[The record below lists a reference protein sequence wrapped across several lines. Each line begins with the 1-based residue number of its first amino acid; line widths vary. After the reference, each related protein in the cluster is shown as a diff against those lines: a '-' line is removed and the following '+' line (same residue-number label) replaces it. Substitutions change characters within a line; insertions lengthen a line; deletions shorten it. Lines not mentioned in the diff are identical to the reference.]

1 MMHTHDTAEILA
13 EFAYKLKYE
22 DIPPEVIETTE
33 LFMADYYAAAMAGI
47 MINKDFNEAIFDIV
61 KGKGQSPEAD
71 VIGSDI
77 KLSAEDAA
85 FMNAVYAHGADMD
98 DGNRKA
104 MGHVAAHVMSAVFAL
119 AEAEGKSIKD
129 VFTAV
134 NVGYEVYNR
143 VAAMAQPG
151 LVHRGF
157 HSTGTAGVIACA
169 AASAKLLG
177 LDAQGIYNAM
187 GIAAIQASGLI
198 IIAESG
204 QANKPLNP
212 ANAAKNGIV
221 SAKLA
226 KAGIK
231 GPRRPLESEKGWFHA
246 MTDSVDYGFLDD
258 LGKKFTITESYL
270 KPYPSC
276 RHTHCG
282 IEAAI
287 GIHEEMEN
295 AGLTPSD
302 IKEVNLYIYSNAIKI
317 AGQIEIPESTEDAKF
332 SIHYSLACAL
342 LKGAFGLEDIRVSFA
357 SYTGE
362 EAEKGG
368 SEGFIGNVIKLI
380 KKIKLIPDPSMEDV
394 QKGIRGSRLA
404 VSFNNGRTFEKTVL
418 LPKGD
423 TANPFTWDDMHRKLF
438 ESMSHNAG
446 RTDEV
451 LSGIR
456 ALSENPDELWKGFKD
471 SSLRSE

>member
-1 MMHTHDTAEILA
+1 MQTNDTAEILA
-13 EFAYKLKYE
+13 KFAYKLKYE
-22 DIPPEVIETTE
+22 DIPGEVIKTTE
-33 LFMADYYAAAMAGI
+33 LFMADYYSAVMAGI
-47 MINKDFNEAIFDIV
+47 MINKDFNKAIFDIV
-61 KGKGQSPEAD
+61 IGRGQKHEAG

-77 KLSAEDAA
+77 KLSVEDSA
-85 FMNAVYAHGADMD
+85 FMNAIYAHGADMD

-119 AEAEGKSIKD
+119 AEAERKKIKD

-177 LDAQGIYNAM
+177 LDMQGIYNAM

-204 QANKPLNP
+204 QANKPINP
-212 ANAAKNGIV
+212 ANAAKNGII

-231 GPRRPLESEKGWFHA
+231 GPKRPLESEKGWFHA
-246 MTDSVDYGFLDD
+246 MTDSVDYSFLED
-258 LGKKFTITESYL
+258 LGRKYTIMESYL

-282 IEAAI
+282 IDAAI
-287 GIHEEMEN
+287 CIHEEMEKS
-295 AGLTPSD
+295 GLKSED
-302 IKEVNLYIYSNAIKI
+302 IKEVELYIYNNAIKI
-317 AGQIEIPESTEDAKF
+317 AGQIETPESTEDAKF
-332 SIHYSLACAL
+332 SIHYSLACSL
-342 LKGAFGLEDIRVSFA
+342 IKGCFGLDDISVKFVYDAKEEPKKKA
-357 SYTGE
+357 SVYGLTE
-362 EAEKGG
+362 
-368 SEGFIGNVIKLI
+368 NVINLI
-380 KKIKLIPDPSMEDV
+380 KKIKLIPDSSMENI
-394 QKGIRGSRLA
+394 QKGIRGSRLL
-404 VSFNNGRTFEKTVL
+404 VRFNNGKKLEKTVL

-423 TANPFTWDDMHRKLF
+423 AENPLTWEDMRLKLSG
-438 ESMSHNAG
+438 SMYKN
-446 RTDEV
+446 TEKIDEV

-456 ALSENPDELWKGFKD
+456 GLNENADNLWKGFLEISK
-471 SSLRSE
+471 

>member
-1 MMHTHDTAEILA
+1 MMQTYDTAEILA

-22 DIPPEVIETTE
+22 DIPQDVIETTE

-47 MINKDFNEAIFDIV
+47 MINKDFNKAILNIV
-61 KGKGQSPEAD
+61 AGKGQSPEAN
-71 VIGSDI
+71 VIGSDL

-119 AEAEGKSIKD
+119 AEAEGKSVKD

-212 ANAAKNGIV
+212 ANAAKNGII

-246 MTDSVDYGFLDD
+246 MTDSVNYGFLDD
-258 LGKKFTITESYL
+258 LGKKFTVTESYL

-287 GIHEEMEN
+287 FVHEEMEK
-295 AGLTPSD
+295 AGLTPVD

-342 LKGAFGLEDIRVSFA
+342 LKGSFGLEDISVNFA
-357 SYTGE
+357 EGTGN
-362 EAEKGG
+362 EAENSRGPDTFK
-368 SEGFIGNVIKLI
+368 GNVTELI
-380 KKIKLIPDPSMEDV
+380 MKIKLIPDSSMEDV

-404 VSFNNGRTFEKTVL
+404 VSFNNGKTYEKTVL

-423 TANPFTWDDMHRKLF
+423 AANPFTWEDMHRKLC
-438 ESMSHNAG
+438 ESMSGNAEK
-446 RTDEV
+446 TDEV
-451 LSGIR
+451 ISEIR
-456 ALSENPDELWKGFKD
+456 ALAEKPDDMWKGFQ
-471 SSLRSE
+471 SH

>member
-1 MMHTHDTAEILA
+1 MMQTHDTAEILA
-13 EFAYKLKYE
+13 EFAYKLQYE
-22 DIPPEVIETTE
+22 DIPPDVIETTK

-47 MINKDFNEAIFDIV
+47 MINKDFNEAIFNIV
-61 KGKGQSPEAD
+61 TGKGQPHEAG
-71 VIGSDI
+71 VIGSEI

-85 FMNAVYAHGADMD
+85 FMNAIYAHGADMD

-119 AEAEGKSIKD
+119 AEAEGKHIKD

-212 ANAAKNGIV
+212 ANAARNGII

-231 GPRRPLESEKGWFHA
+231 GPKRPLESDKGWFHA

-258 LGKKFTITESYL
+258 LGKKFTIAESYL

-287 GIHEEMEN
+287 TIHEEMEK
-295 AGLTPSD
+295 AGLNPKD

-342 LKGAFGLEDIRVSFA
+342 LKGSFGLEDISISFSDA
-357 SYTGE
+357 V
-362 EAEKGG
+362 K
-368 SEGFIGNVIKLI
+368 KLI
-380 KKIKLIPDPSMEDV
+380 GKIKLIPDSSMEDV
-394 QKGIRGSRLA
+394 KKGIRGSRLA
-404 VSFNNGRTFEKTVL
+404 VSFNNGKSYEKTVL

-423 TANPFTWDDMHRKLF
+423 AANPFTWDDMYRKL
-438 ESMSHNAG
+438 
-446 RTDEV
+446 
-451 LSGIR
+451 LSGMPGNAEKADAVLNKIK
-456 ALSENPDELWKGFKD
+456 ALTENTEILWKN
-471 SSLRSE
+471 LT